1 MALQQQLSAP
11 LVELARARGH
21 RTISSTESTQPLRA
35 VRAQRLRNFA
45 RVARTMAAS
54 RSWVGICTRTDG
66 CILHARH
73 AGACKVG
80 DVGEEDYEVESILDQ
95 RGSGRALKYLLKWK
109 GWPAEDSTWEP
120 KSALGSGGVAWEA
133 ESPGRE
139 NSFPSRKKA
148 DVRQHQTA

>member
-1 MALQQQLSAP
+1 
-11 LVELARARGH
+11 
-21 RTISSTESTQPLRA
+21 
-35 VRAQRLRNFA
+35 
-45 RVARTMAAS
+45 MAAS

-66 CILHARH
+66 CILQARH

-95 RGSGRALKYLLKWK
+95 RGAGRALEYLVKWK

-133 ESPGRE
+133 ESPGRVKPDVILKIE
-139 NSFPSRKKA
+139 AESLNEPPGISSPLGFPP
-148 DVRQHQTA
+148 

>member
-1 MALQQQLSAP
+1 
-11 LVELARARGH
+11 
-21 RTISSTESTQPLRA
+21 
-35 VRAQRLRNFA
+35 
-45 RVARTMAAS
+45 MAAS

-120 KSALGSGGVAWEA
+120 KSALADCPDVFFPRSLRTPWELGEKRLMADPTTSTYVKQGPGGARSFYPQSPVTGSNRRPYAY
-133 ESPGRE
+133 
-139 NSFPSRKKA
+139 
-148 DVRQHQTA
+148 

>member
-1 MALQQQLSAP
+1 M
-11 LVELARARGH
+11 RA
-21 RTISSTESTQPLRA
+21 LRA
-35 VRAQRLRNFA
+35 NFA
-45 RVARTMAAS
+45 RFRARWRPRAPGLGSAL
-54 RSWVGICTRTDG
+54 

>member
-1 MALQQQLSAP
+1 MPRAAAAKAAAKFAKMDDDAAFEAAMKAD
-11 LVELARARGH
+11 ELAAQKRKAEAAARPKKKKK
-21 RTISSTESTQPLRA
+21 EP
-35 VRAQRLRNFA
+35 
-45 RVARTMAAS
+45 
-54 RSWVGICTRTDG
+54 
-66 CILHARH
+66 
-73 AGACKVG
+73 
-80 DVGEEDYEVESILDQ
+80 EVEVEYEIEAILDVKKAST
-95 RGSGRALKYLLKWK
+95 GELVYLVKWK